1 MKTIFTLFLLAV
13 ACMAEAVVPADEMH
27 EQKVEAKPSAVT
39 VFLTGAELGYKTSV
53 KLKKGKNLVKF
64 TGLSSKMDPGS
75 IVVDVEDKKM
85 VILSV
90 YSTNNFLAQMEKNP
104 KVKAVRDTLDNVKDR
119 LAKVSFR
126 KETLMKEKEMLFKD
140 NYIYTDNEIASLKEY
155 VEFCRTRRHEI
166 NEELHVLNKREA
178 KLTEE
183 VNSLNKQMTEMNVQM
198 GMPSSE
204 VMVQVDAVSEATV
217 NMELKYRVLDAGWAP
232 KYDIRV
238 EGIGKP
244 VNLYYK
250 ANIYNNSGV
259 DWNEVKI
266 KLSTADPM
274 QGAQYPRM
282 EGWDL
287 KQNVTSTQSYQQAQK
302 QVSQLSQENKNVKF
316 TTIEVDELSAEFDI
330 AQPYTIPSDSRPY
343 LVDVN
348 NKQLEARY
356 EYVSVPK
363 MDKDAFLV
371 AKVVGWTELSLVS
384 GKASVYYN
392 GTYIGQSSINIFEMS
407 DTLELS
413 LGRDNKIAVS
423 RIKKSELNDH
433 QIIGNYEK
441 EIFKYE
447 FTVKN
452 NRDIPVTMNLQDQVP
467 MTNDSRV
474 SVNISELSDGKYD
487 KYSGQVNWVVTLQ
500 PGESKSFNFNF
511 YAKYP
516 KEFNENYRQAN
527 TFYTNNYNW
536 IAGRK
541 KVKFR
546 TVSSP
551 SF

>member
-1 MKTIFTLFLLAV
+1 MKTILSIILSFTIISNGYGIKV
-13 ACMAEAVVPADEMH
+13 AEELH
-27 EQKVEAKPSAVT
+27 EQNVAARPSAIT
-39 VFLTGAELGYKTSV
+39 VYMTGAELGYKTSV

-64 TGLSSKMDPGS
+64 TGLSSKIDPGS
-75 IVVDVEDKKM
+75 IVVDIDNKEM
-85 VILSV
+85 IILSV
-90 YSTNNFLAQMEKNP
+90 YSTNNFLAEMEKNP
-104 KVKAVRDTLDNVKDR
+104 KVKLVRDTLENVKDR

-126 KETLMKEKEMLFKD
+126 KETLLKEKEILFKE
-140 NYIYTDNEIASLKEY
+140 NYVYTDKDIVKLKEY
-155 VEFCRTRRHEI
+155 ADFCRARRDEI
-166 NEELHVLNKREA
+166 NEELHQLNKREL
-178 KLTEE
+178 KLNEQ
-183 VNSLNKQMTEMNVQM
+183 VARLNKQMVEMNVQM

-204 VMVQVDAVSEATV
+204 VSAQVLANADITVSFD
-217 NMELKYRVLDAGWAP
+217 LKYRVIDAGWAP

-238 EGIGKP
+238 DGINKP
-244 VNLYYK
+244 VDLYYK
-250 ANIYNNSGV
+250 ANIYNNTGV
-259 DWNEVKI
+259 DWNDVKL

-274 QGAQYPRM
+274 QGAQYPKM

-287 KQNVTSTQSYQQAQK
+287 KQNVSTTQSYQQAQK
-302 QVSQLSQENKNVKF
+302 QVNQLSQENKNVKF
-316 TTIEVDELSAEFDI
+316 TTIEVDELSAEFEI
-330 AQPYTIPSDSRPY
+330 VQPYTIPSDSRPY

-348 NKQLEARY
+348 NKQLQARY

-384 GKASVYYN
+384 GKASIYYN

-423 RIKKSELNDH
+423 RIKKSEMNDH

-441 EIFKYE
+441 EVFKYE

-452 NRDIPVTMNLQDQVP
+452 NRDVPVTMNLQDQVP

-487 KYSGQVNWVVTLQ
+487 KYSGEVSWVVTLQ
-500 PGESKSFNFNF
+500 PGESKKFNFDF
-511 YAKYP
+511 SAKYP
-516 KEFNENYRQAN
+516 KEFNEYYRGKN
-527 TFYTNNYNW
+527 NFYTQNYNW
-536 IAGRK
+536 MQSK
-541 KVKFR
+541 KRSR
-546 TVSSP
+546 TVSAP